1 MAIFDEGVVLDIYD
15 GGVTFSLLSDENTRV
30 DALVSS
36 ILGLSRT
43 QVQKNIRSENLS
55 VNGKILT
62 KCSFS
67 KFSKGDVFEFE
78 ADAPEQVPAEPEEI
92 PLDIVFENE
101 EFIIVN
107 KPAGLLVH
115 PGNGHPNGTML
126 NGIINYLNLQDKPK
140 NDPNFRAGLVHR
152 IDKDTSGLL
161 VVAKTEKTL
170 TELQEKFSR
179 HDIVREYTCIVWGK
193 LKETKGTVETF
204 HGRDPA
210 NRLRFS
216 PNVKNGRKAVTH
228 YEVVE
233 EFKYASL
240 LKITLET
247 GRTHQIRMHM
257 NYLGHP
263 ILNDEL
269 YGGSRKSPDPV
280 LNKLL
285 AASGRQLLHAGTL
298 GFTLSG
304 REFLFTSPL
313 AEDIKTIK
321 DHLENISFIQ
331 V

>member
-1 MAIFDEGVVLDIYD
+1 MSLDIY
-15 GGVTFSLLSDENTRV
+15 GCGTTFSLLSSENMRA
-30 DALVSS
+30 DSLVSS
-36 ILGLSRT
+36 ILGVSRT
-43 QVQKNIRSENLS
+43 LVQKNIRGENLS

-62 KCSFS
+62 KSSFS
-67 KFSKGDVFEFE
+67 KFLKGDVIEFE
-78 ADAPEQVPAEPEEI
+78 ADAPEQLSAEPEDI
-92 PLDIVFENE
+92 PLDIVFENGD
-101 EFIIVN
+101 FLVVN

-115 PGNGHPNGTML
+115 PGNGHPSGTLL
-126 NGIINYLNLQDKPK
+126 NGLVNYLDLQDRSKD
-140 NDPNFRAGLVHR
+140 DPNFRAGLVHR

-161 VVAKTEKTL
+161 VVAKNEKTL

-204 HGRDPA
+204 HGRDPK

-216 PNVKNGRKAVTH
+216 PDVPNGRKAVTH
-228 YEVVE
+228 YEVTE
-233 EFKYASL
+233 EFRYTSM

-269 YGGSRKSPDPV
+269 YGGLRRSPDPV

-298 GFTLSG
+298 GFTLAG
-304 REFLFTSPL
+304 KDFLFTSPVP
-313 AEDIKTIK
+313 EDIKAVK
-321 DHLENISFIQ
+321 EYLENISFIGG
-331 V
+331 

>member
-1 MAIFDEGVVLDIYD
+1 MDIY
-15 GGVTFSLLSDENTRV
+15 GCGITFSLLSDENTRV
-30 DALVSS
+30 DTLIAS

-43 QVQKNIRSENLS
+43 QVQKNIRNENLS

-62 KCSFS
+62 KSSFS

-78 ADAPEQVPAEPEEI
+78 ADMPEQLSAEPEDI
-92 PLDIVFENE
+92 PLDIVFEND
-101 EFIIVN
+101 EFIIAN

-115 PGNGHPNGTML
+115 PGSGHSKGTLL
-126 NGIINYLNLQDKPK
+126 NGLVNYLNLQDKSK
-140 NDPNFRAGLVHR
+140 DDPNFRAGLVHR
-152 IDKDTSGLL
+152 IDKDTTGLL
-161 VVAKTEKTL
+161 VVAKTERTM

-179 HDIVREYTCIVWGK
+179 HDIVREYTCLVWGK
-193 LKETKGTVETF
+193 LKEPKGTVETF
-204 HGRDPA
+204 HGRDPK

-216 PNVKNGRKAVTH
+216 PFAANGRKAVTH
-228 YEVVE
+228 YEVVN

-269 YGGSRKSPDPV
+269 YGGLRKSPDPV

-285 AASGRQLLHAGTL
+285 ATSGRQLLHAGTL
-298 GFTLSG
+298 GFKLSG
-304 REFLFTSPL
+304 KDFIFKSQLP
-313 AEDIKTIK
+313 EDMKTIK
-321 DHLENISFIQ
+321 EYLENISFKQ
-331 V
+331 VIGG